1 MSLVRAARFALLV
14 PIMVVAWGA
23 CSESKPAEAP
33 ASTPPPTAGA
43 PAMESVTSSKSQAT
57 PPSNYDVSS
66 SHKPATLGE
75 ARAAFTDAENK
86 VVALVGTPAKPV
98 ALSTDSCGVACK
110 ALASMK
116 RATEHLCELSGDD
129 PGSCDDARARL
140 DRATARVRDVC
151 GECSDSDG

>member
-1 MSLVRAARFALLV
+1 MFRLRAATFALLV
-14 PIMVVAWGA
+14 PVVVIAWGA

-33 ASTPPPTAGA
+33 SPPTAGA
-43 PAMESVTSSKSQAT
+43 PATESVTSSKSQAA

-66 SHKPATLGE
+66 SRKPATLGE

-86 VVALVGTPAKPV
+86 VVALVGTAAKPV

-116 RATEHLCELSGDD
+116 RATEHLCELSTDD
-129 PGSCDDARARL
+129 PASCDDARARL
-140 DRATARVRDVC
+140 DRATARVREVC
-151 GECSDSDG
+151 GECTDSDG